1 MGSVAMSG
9 VTPFAVALLIVALV
23 GLAAVL
29 SNRLGEWLPVP
40 ASALFLVG
48 AALASDVW
56 TRVAHIPLPLM
67 DQVVTCALVVI
78 LFDGGMQI
86 GWRRFR
92 ANAGAIAWIG
102 VAGTVVTALA
112 LAVAAHSLFG
122 LGWRI
127 ALLLGTALSPTDPA
141 VVFSVLGRRHIG
153 GRSGVL
159 LQGESGANDPV
170 GIALM
175 VVLLGATRVDVH
187 SVGAVLSG
195 FSLQIVVGAV
205 VGLAGGLGLL
215 WFMRRVPLPGAGLYS
230 LRVLTCILAIY
241 AVATLADG
249 SGFLAVLV
257 AGIVIGGQRA
267 PYRAEIERFHSA
279 LANLGE
285 IVAFVMLGL
294 TIQVTGPRGIA
305 HGGAWWIG
313 LSLAVLLTVVIRPV
327 LVGLLT
333 WRIRLKRGERLFV
346 LWTGLKGAVPIL
358 LGSYI
363 LRAGIPDATRAYEII
378 FVVVAFSVVV
388 QGSAVPMLAR
398 RLGIP
403 LRTVNPRP
411 WAMNARFEEEPE
423 SLHRFTVAAGSTADG
438 AAVAA
443 LPAPDL
449 WVSVIIRGG
458 RLVTVTPETV
468 LRSGDEVLV
477 IAEPD
482 TGPALTALFQSDPA
496 VKDPSDTTVPREIPG
511 APGRPRKRRRVDA
524 VGRRRPAA
532 AALRALAPGRTQ
544 SHRVVHRPAVDQIV
558 PAPVVADVRVVEPQD
573 DNPAPRGEVHP
584 HARSA
589 HRQPEED
596 DRPDDDQRD
605 IEDLPHRLPLF

>member
-1 MGSVAMSG
+1 MSGSLVDVNRCRASRNSDDRSAAIIFAHLGSIGPCISRAGSVAMSE
-9 VTPFAVALLIVALV
+9 VTPFAAALLIAALV

-40 ASALFLVG
+40 VSALFLVG
-48 AALASDVW
+48 AALASDMW
-56 TRVAHIPLPLM
+56 TGLEHIPFQLM

-92 ANAGAIAWIG
+92 ANAGAIVWIG

-112 LAVAAHSLFG
+112 LALAAHSLFG

-153 GRSGVL
+153 GRSGTL

-175 VVLLGATRVDVH
+175 VVLLGATHIDVH
-187 SVGAVLSG
+187 SAGAVVSE
-195 FSLQIVVGAV
+195 FSMQIAVGAV

-215 WFMRRVPLPGAGLYS
+215 WFMRRVPLPGAGLYL
-230 LRVLTCILAIY
+230 LRVLMCVMAIY
-241 AVATLADG
+241 AVTTLAHG

-257 AGIVIGGQRA
+257 AGIIIGGQRA

-279 LANLGE
+279 LADLGE
-285 IVAFVMLGL
+285 IVAFVMLGFS
-294 TIQVTGPRGIA
+294 IQVTGPRGVA
-305 HGGAWWIG
+305 DGGAWWIG
-313 LSLAVLLTVVIRPV
+313 LCLAVLLTVVIRPV

-363 LRAGIPDATRAYEII
+363 LRAGIPDANRAYEII

-398 RLGIP
+398 RLNIP

-423 SLHRFTVAAGSTADG
+423 SLHRFTVTTGSAADG

-443 LPAPDL
+443 LPATDL

-458 RLVTVTPETV
+458 RLVTVTPKTV
-468 LRSGDEVLV
+468 LRSGDEVLI

-482 TGPALTALFQSDPA
+482 TGPTLTALFHSQKASEASATPA
-496 VKDPSDTTVPREIPG
+496 VPQENPDDPEQ
-511 APGRPRKRRRVDA
+511 PRKRRRFDA
-524 VGRRRPAA
+524 IGHRRPYLP
-532 AALRALAPGRTQ
+532 ALRALAPGRTE
-544 SHRVVHRPAVDQIV
+544 SHRLVQQAARDQSALAPEPPRPIEG
-558 PAPVVADVRVVEPQD
+558 P
-573 DNPAPRGEVHP
+573 PRP
-584 HARSA
+584 PRW
-589 HRQPEED
+589 
-596 DRPDDDQRD
+596 
-605 IEDLPHRLPLF
+605 